1 MRRERPDATSRVRGV
16 IVGVVLAVV
25 PWAWFL
31 LRDLAPLLD
40 LVAVVLPVAGAVAV
54 VVFAAVAVLRR
65 SPAAAMV
72 ALSVAAFTVV
82 AVEEPRAPVARPAPQ
97 APLHLVSA
105 NVYENNPEPEAA
117 AAALLRDDADVLA
130 VIEAEPAVTDGLDAA
145 YAHNIDHD
153 HIAIHSRYPAHE
165 LPSGASI
172 RHQIVIRARVW
183 GPGGPFILYVIHQ
196 LNPLYDAAFAEQTDD
211 LQAFIDRASSE
222 RQPVVLAGDFNMTD
236 RSRGYR
242 LLSASFADAMR
253 SGARAGST
261 YDHGLWA
268 PLFLRI
274 DHIFTESSWCAAGGR
289 ALSLPGS
296 DHQAIAVDVG
306 PCPGTPIRASRGPT
320 ATPTP

>member
-1 MRRERPDATSRVRGV
+1 
-16 IVGVVLAVV
+16 
-25 PWAWFL
+25 
-31 LRDLAPLLD
+31 
-40 LVAVVLPVAGAVAV
+40 VAGAIVV

-65 SPAAAMV
+65 SAAAAVV

-82 AVEEPRAPVARPAPQ
+82 AVEEPRAPEARPAPR
-97 APLHLVSA
+97 APLHVVSA
-105 NVYENNPEPEAA
+105 NVYENNPDPGAA

-130 VIEAEPAVTDGLDAA
+130 IIEAQPPVADALDAA
-145 YAHNIDHD
+145 YAHDIDHD
-153 HIAIHSRYPAHE
+153 HIEIHSRYPMHE
-165 LPSGASI
+165 LSSGASI
-172 RHQIVIRARVW
+172 RHQLVIRARIW

-211 LQAFIDRASSE
+211 LQALIDRASSE

-261 YDHGLWA
+261 YDHGIWA
-268 PLFLRI
+268 ALFLRI
-274 DHIFTESSWCAAGGR
+274 DHIFTDSSWCAAGGR
-289 ALSLPGS
+289 ALSVPGS
-296 DHQAIAVDVG
+296 DHQAISVDVG
-306 PCPGTPIRASRGPT
+306 PCPGTPIQAPRRAT